1 MGFTHLSAQGGA
13 HLLLT
18 AGEPEGPDNQ
28 IDVVAVDDEVAFAIE
43 CKSAEA
49 PRKFND
55 FSKDLAKHATLR
67 QRFGHAI
74 RSQVPGQSKR
84 PTIFAFWTSNI
95 IITDND
101 QSRAEAANV
110 SLLDQKDLE
119 YYEILVDQIGT
130 AARFQFLADILEGR
144 AVSGLEIVVPAI
156 KSKLAKITAYTF
168 SVPPDYLLK
177 IAFVSHR
184 ARGKASDIDAY
195 QRLLKKGRLKSI
207 RQYISDG
214 GIFPTNIVVNIADS
228 RWLTF
233 DRGKQEAEAKGAT
246 FGWLRIRPAYR
257 VAWII
262 DGQHRLFA
270 YANHPLATKSLVS
283 VIAFVGLD
291 PSEQARL
298 FVDINAKQRKVKQSL
313 LQELYAELH
322 WDAKQPEIRIQA
334 VLSKVIQALDTDL
347 KSPFFGRILK
357 ADDSKS
363 ETRCISLTSVF
374 HALEHSD
381 LFISRIKKGTVVEYG
396 PLWDGD
402 NNSTL
407 KRTVSVL
414 TGYFDVIRHEAREL
428 WDRGSSEGGALSMND
443 GITVCTNLLRSI
455 FNHLQSKQHI
465 KLSDLDDRE
474 LIELIS
480 PWAKRV
486 GKYFASL
493 TPDQIQ
499 LFRALRGVQ
508 GQTTS
513 TRRVQEALRKSE
525 PTFDPPGLKEFLER
539 EKAQTTTR
547 AFEEIQAIEQILQ
560 SSVLSELR
568 NEFGPGEPDWWFNG
582 VPKNVRKKVDDRI
595 NDEGGKKGGREQ
607 NFDLIDYREVILANW
622 PLFEATF
629 SHGKGS
635 KESKTKWIAE
645 VNELRKPVVHAS
657 RGKSLPITE
666 EQLAVL

>member
-1 MGFTHLSAQGGA
+1 
-13 HLLLT
+13 
-18 AGEPEGPDNQ
+18 
-28 IDVVAVDDEVAFAIE
+28 
-43 CKSAEA
+43 
-49 PRKFND
+49 
-55 FSKDLAKHATLR
+55 
-67 QRFGHAI
+67 
-74 RSQVPGQSKR
+74 
-84 PTIFAFWTSNI
+84 
-95 IITDND
+95 
-101 QSRAEAANV
+101 
-110 SLLDQKDLE
+110 
-119 YYEILVDQIGT
+119 
-130 AARFQFLADILEGR
+130 
-144 AVSGLEIVVPAI
+144 
-156 KSKLAKITAYTF
+156 
-168 SVPPDYLLK
+168 
-177 IAFVSHR
+177 
-184 ARGKASDIDAY
+184 
-195 QRLLKKGRLKSI
+195 
-207 RQYISDG
+207 
-214 GIFPTNIVVNIADS
+214 
-228 RWLTF
+228 
-233 DRGKQEAEAKGAT
+233 
-246 FGWLRIRPAYR
+246 
-257 VAWII
+257 
-262 DGQHRLFA
+262 LFA
-270 YANHPLATKSLVS
+270 YASHPLASKSLVS

-334 VLSKVIQALDTDL
+334 ILSKVIQALDTDL

-381 LFISRIKKGTVVEYG
+381 FFISRIKKGSVVEYG

-414 TGYFDVIRHEAREL
+414 TGYFDVIRREAREL
-428 WDRGSSEGGALSMND
+428 WDRGSGEGGTLSMND
-443 GITVCTNLLRSI
+443 GITVCINLLRSI
-455 FNHLQSKQHI
+455 FNHLQSKQHV

-480 PWAKRV
+480 TWAKRV
-486 GKYFASL
+486 GMYFASL
-493 TPDQIQ
+493 TPDQIL

-560 SSVLSELR
+560 SSVLSELK
-568 NEFGPGEPDWWFNG
+568 NEFGSDEPDWWFNG
-582 VPKNVRKKVDDRI
+582 VPKSVRKKVDDRI

-622 PLFEATF
+622 PLFETTF
-629 SHGKGS
+629 AHGKGS
-635 KESKTKWIAE
+635 KESRTKWIAE

-666 EQLAVL
+666 EQLAVLQETHRWLTTQLEEQVDEPAESVDVE